1 MAAATVQTAA
11 KSSKKKAPKA
21 IERTDSPA
29 PSTASGSADKA
40 DGQDGFESPYIK
52 ELHKNIR
59 NTNKKIANAAKT
71 DDILAQHKGKSLNDL
86 VAAKIINADQ
96 KAQIEK
102 KPALQAQLAQFEEQL
117 AQYQKVHDQYAAKA
131 NAEKAHFEKSLEQA
145 KAAAVKEAKEEFGKS
160 FRDNL
165 LVLSQFL
172 RLAAYRRE
180 EGSDPDADE
189 TQAIEGVLLA
199 IYAGDASAVS
209 AMEKLVGGTE
219 EQVVSVPGEQLQSTY
234 AAVKSLAQ
242 NYTVPGFEQ
251 AVESE
256 AAPVVVGEA
265 VVEDGNHTAAA
276 TVVADPAT
284 NAISE
289 VVVAEETTTA
299 APANQWGSND
309 LSISQEWVDVKAP
322 ANPTEVDAGRA
333 AQSWADDQPDTV
345 TEAKPVDANDGF
357 HQVQRNRGRQEREG
371 NGSSR
376 GGRGRGEFRGRGR
389 GDGGRGRG
397 RGNRNSGLPSRGPR
411 RNEE

>member
-1 MAAATVQTAA
+1 MCPSEQTLTVHPQ
-11 KSSKKKAPKA
+11 
-21 IERTDSPA
+21 
-29 PSTASGSADKA
+29 
-40 DGQDGFESPYIK
+40 
-52 ELHKNIR
+52 
-59 NTNKKIANAAKT
+59 ANAAKT

-86 VAAKIINADQ
+86 VAAKIINTDQ

-131 NAEKAHFEKSLEQA
+131 NAEKADFEKSLEQA

-199 IYAGDASAVS
+199 IYAGDSSAVS

-219 EQVVSVPGEQLQSTY
+219 EQVVSVPGEQLQSTCKCQFLNMAVLKSNANSSTD

-251 AVESE
+251 PAESE

-276 TVVADPAT
+276 AVVADPTT

-345 TEAKPVDANDGF
+345 TEVSP
-357 HQVQRNRGRQEREG
+357 
-371 NGSSR
+371 
-376 GGRGRGEFRGRGR
+376 
-389 GDGGRGRG
+389 
-397 RGNRNSGLPSRGPR
+397 
-411 RNEE
+411 